1 MAENRHAPAT
11 AIGTRMRH
19 LRQQMGKSL
28 SEVARAVGYS
38 KSYLSAVENNVTLP
52 SLQLVQEY
60 ERALQLRSGELV
72 EVLVGG
78 QLEQLPRGRRRTMS
92 SPLVLPATAVA
103 LDSLAARPRSDLE
116 EAPHVSRLYGRDEEQ
131 ELLWRWVT
139 QDRCRLIAI
148 VGIGGVGK
156 TALAAALVQ
165 RLRSSSDFQGLLW
178 LSLHTPLSR
187 GRLLD
192 RCLRFLNGEEEHQPV
207 PLPESEED
215 RLKLL
220 IQRLERERFLL
231 VLDDFDSLLQS
242 GALAGHY
249 QGDYKGYEE
258 LLYLLGSHALQSCV
272 LLTSREKPDGIP
284 LQEGKYAPV
293 RTMTLSGVSP
303 EAGRLLLAGE
313 GLEGDDEHW
322 AEFIRRYAGNPL
334 ALKLV
339 SPTIREVFD
348 RQIARFL
355 DQEVLVLQGI
365 KDLLDKQF
373 ERLTPDERDVLYW
386 LAIGREVVTLSEL
399 LEDRLAHTPKGAL
412 LEVLKS
418 LRHRSLVEVRGAA
431 GYTLQP
437 VICEY
442 VTDRLVQ
449 QVAAEILEEQ
459 PLSLLQ
465 SHALLKA
472 QARDYIREDQVRS
485 ILEPL
490 AHILRTA
497 RGGNGCEQLLRSLLA
512 RLERGRPGYAA
523 GNILN
528 LLLHLQCDLRGWDFS
543 GLAVW
548 QANLRGKA
556 LPNVNFAWADLTGS
570 AFTEIFGSILSVALN
585 HDGSLIALGTT
596 TCEVRI
602 FRVRDYA
609 PLVTCQGHADWVRS
623 VLFSPDGRMVISG
636 SEDGTI
642 RLWDVET
649 GQCLQTLRGH
659 QERIYS
665 LAVSA
670 DGHLLASGSGDQTV
684 RLWRLDMASGLAEC
698 QRELT
703 DQGQSGR
710 VYAVALTP
718 DGKTLISGGED
729 AILRLWDV
737 ESGACRARLP
747 GANDSI
753 WSLALSYD
761 GRLLACGCEER
772 IMLWDLTSLAL
783 LASWDAHREQVY
795 ALSFSSDSRFLASA
809 GGDRLLRLWNIRDL
823 SCIKTLEGHSRRVYS
838 LAVSADDRLLVSGS
852 DDQTVRFWDL
862 ERGRCVRMLQG
873 YSSQVRT
880 VATSPDGQLF
890 ASSGDD
896 GQVRLWDLGE
906 LRCLRTMEGHTASVW
921 TVTFDGQGRLLAS
934 SSEDGT
940 VRLWQV
946 ETGQNFRILK
956 GHAARVYMVAF
967 SPDGSLLASGGADR
981 TLRIWEVATGQC
993 LHILREHRG
1002 RVYAV
1007 AYSPDGR
1014 LLVSGAED
1022 QTICLWDTRDYSCW
1036 RKLSGHNGAIYTLA
1050 ISPDGRW
1057 LATAGADQQVRLW
1070 DLTHLEQGLPR
1081 AILKGHRERIWTL
1094 SISPDSRLLAS
1105 AGDDQLVCLWDLE
1118 TGELLKIVNHFDYR
1132 IREIAFSRGVQPV
1145 LLVSG
1150 SHTGTI
1156 EVWDVERAQ
1165 CLRVLRSDRPY
1176 EGMNIYAATG
1186 LSLSQ
1191 RSILRSLGA
1200 VENPVLQPRLAGQ
1213 EDQS

>member
-1 MAENRHAPAT
+1 MAENRQAPASAV
-11 AIGTRMRH
+11 AIGTRMRT
-19 LRQQMGKSL
+19 LRQQKGKSL
-28 SEVARAVGYS
+28 SELARAVGYS

-52 SLQLVQEY
+52 SRQLLEGY
-60 ERALQLRSGELV
+60 ERALQLRGGELV
-72 EVLVGG
+72 EVLLGE
-78 QLEQLPRGRRRTMS
+78 QLEQLPRGRRRAASTLAQS
-92 SPLVLPATAVA
+92 FPPIVSASAASLP
-103 LDSLAARPRSDLE
+103 RCDLE
-116 EAPHVSRLYGRDEEQ
+116 EAPYVSRLYGRDEEQ
-131 ELLWRWVT
+131 ELLWRWVM
-139 QDRCRLIAI
+139 QERCRLIAI

-165 RLRSSSDFQGLLW
+165 RLRSSSPFRGLLW
-178 LSLHTPLSR
+178 LSLHAPLSR
-187 GRLLD
+187 RRLLD
-192 RCLRFLNGEEEHQPV
+192 RCLRFILGEQAHQPGV
-207 PLPESEED
+207 LPESEED

-220 IQRLERERFLL
+220 IQRLEEEPFLL

-242 GALAGHY
+242 GALAGQY
-249 QGDYKGYEE
+249 KEDYKGYEE
-258 LLYLLGSHALQSCV
+258 LLYLLGSHPLQSCV
-272 LLTSREKPDGIP
+272 VLTSREKPNGIP
-284 LQEGKYAPV
+284 LQEGKDAPV
-293 RTMTLSGVSP
+293 RTMTLAGVSP

-313 GLEGDDEHW
+313 GLEGDDGHW

-355 DQEVLVLQGI
+355 EQEVLVLQGI
-365 KDLLDKQF
+365 RDLLDKQF

-399 LEDRLAHTPKGAL
+399 LEDRLARTPKGAL

-418 LRHRSLVEVRGAA
+418 LRYRSLVEVRGAA

-442 VTDRLVQ
+442 VTERLVQ
-449 QVAAEILEEQ
+449 HVAAELLQER

-472 QARDYIREDQVRS
+472 QARDYIREDQGRA

-490 AHILRTA
+490 ARILRTA
-497 RGGNGCEQLLRSLLA
+497 KGQAGCEQLLRSLLA
-512 RLERGRPGYAA
+512 RLERNKPGYAA
-523 GNILN
+523 GNLLN

-570 AFTEIFGSILSVALN
+570 AFTEIFGSILSVALSP
-585 HDGSLIALGTT
+585 DGSLLALGTT
-596 TCEVRI
+596 TCEIRI
-602 FRVRDYA
+602 FRLRDYA

-649 GQCLQTLRGH
+649 GQCLQTLHGH
-659 QERIYS
+659 GERIYS
-665 LAVSA
+665 IAVSA
-670 DGHLLASGSGDQTV
+670 DGGLLASGGGDQTV
-684 RLWRLDMASGLAEC
+684 RLWRIEGTSGLTEC
-698 QRELT
+698 VRVLSGP
-703 DQGQSGR
+703 DLSGR
-710 VYAVALTP
+710 IYAVAFTP
-718 DGKTLISGGED
+718 DGRLISGGED
-729 AILRLWDV
+729 AIVRLWDV
-737 ESGACRARLP
+737 ESGSCLARLD
-747 GANDSI
+747 GHSRGI
-753 WSLALSYD
+753 WSLALSRD
-761 GRLLACGCEER
+761 GRLLACGGEEQ
-772 IMLWDLTSLAL
+772 IMLWDLTSLSL
-783 LASWDAHREQVY
+783 VASWKAHRDLVY
-795 ALSFSSDSRFLASA
+795 ALSFSSDGCLLASA
-809 GGDRLLRLWNIRDL
+809 GGDRLLRLWSVAER
-823 SCIKTLEGHSRRVYS
+823 SCLKTLEGHSRRVYS
-838 LAVSADDRLLVSGS
+838 LALSADDRTLVSGS

-862 ERGRCVRMLQG
+862 DRGRCMRMLQG

-890 ASSGDD
+890 ASGGDD
-896 GQVRLWDLGE
+896 GQVRLWDLTK
-906 LRCLRTMEGHTASVW
+906 LRCLRTLEGHTASVW
-921 TVTFDGQGRLLAS
+921 TVTFDRQGRLLAS

-946 ETGQNFRILK
+946 ETGQCFRILR

-993 LHILREHRG
+993 LHVLREHRG

-1022 QTICLWDTRDYSCW
+1022 QTICLWDTRDYRCL
-1036 RKLSGHNGAIYTLA
+1036 RKLSAHIGAIYTLT

-1057 LATAGADQQVRLW
+1057 LITAGADQMLRLW
-1070 DLTHLEQGLPR
+1070 DLAQLEEGLPR
-1081 AILKGHRERIWTL
+1081 ALLAGHRQPVWTL
-1094 SISPDSRLLAS
+1094 AVSPDSRLLAS
-1105 AGDDQLVCLWDLE
+1105 GGNDQLVCLWDLE
-1118 TGELLKIVNHFDYR
+1118 SGELLKILNRFDYR
-1132 IREIAFSRGVQPV
+1132 IREIAFSRGEQPV
-1145 LLVSG
+1145 LLVAG
-1150 SHTGTI
+1150 GHTGTI
-1156 EVWDVERAQ
+1156 EVWDVERA
-1165 CLRVLRSDRPY
+1165 LRVRVLRGDRPY

-1200 VENPVLQPRLAGQ
+1200 VENPVEKPTLAEGG
-1213 EDQS
+1213 DKR